1 MLRKVCSDSELPK
14 ELDRFVSF
22 PAARASWA
30 SLASE
35 QSYFTRTFLKN
46 NYRRARYASLKLGQ
60 GGCHIYFFSRGDFPA
75 ALSGDWSKS
84 RWDLRAS
91 DSYLRFLC
99 SPVSVNWYSYIEI
112 FNPECSQG
120 FRRACGKLL
129 FFCYIGLWIVQIAWE
144 LSVKCFWMGK
154 LLLSAQLNWGDF
166 FFSSR

>member
-30 SLASE
+30 SLALE
-35 QSYFTRTFLKN
+35 QSYFTRAITGEQDTLHWSWVREVVIF
-46 NYRRARYASLKLGQ
+46 
-60 GGCHIYFFSRGDFPA
+60 FFSRGDFPA

-84 RWDLRAS
+84 RRDLRAS

-166 FFSSR
+166 FFLQ